1 MRCFLTLFA
10 LSAVAL
16 CLLSLTVAVAVCAA
30 QNPGAGAVAITEQ
43 VTFSWQIVIMIA
55 VSAAG
60 YAGTIASIR
69 QHIGD
74 KSIHLREADI
84 EARHPLRRE
93 CDPKHAILD
102 REIDELKKSA

>member
-1 MRCFLTLFA
+1 MRCFLTLFI

-16 CLLSLTVAVAVCAA
+16 CILSLTVTVAVCAA
-30 QNPGAGAVAITEQ
+30 QNPGSPPVVITEQ
-43 VTFSWQIVIMIA
+43 VAFSWPIVAMIA

-74 KSIHLREADI
+74 KSIHLTDEHI
-84 EARHPLRRE
+84 EKRHPLRLE
-93 CDPKHAILD
+93 CDPKHKALEEKIEDL
-102 REIDELKKSA
+102 EKSA